1 MLNLQPDLKDS
12 STILLNFYNGQ
23 QSHNIKKLA
32 QIENGLAQGNLHQA
46 QALLST
52 ITADNTI
59 ENHYKNYYTAYVHFK
74 QRACTA
80 ADSLALWQLV
90 TGCAAKDGEIV
101 YQARSL
107 YSMLYRDY
115 TPRIDVCVDSITQTL
130 KKAQLTTVVN
140 TNNKQTFTVYPNP
153 SIGEVWLKFERVP
166 DNKVEINVY
175 SIEGIL
181 VHSEKTADTKINHNF
196 SNGIYFIHVKTSD
209 GYQYSPQR
217 VTIIN

>member
-12 STILLNFYNGQ
+12 STILRNFYNGLQ
-23 QSHNIKKLA
+23 THNIKKLA
-32 QIENGLAQGNLHQA
+32 QVENGLAQGNLHQA

-52 ITADNTI
+52 ITADNAVET
-59 ENHYKNYYTAYVHFK
+59 HYKNYYTAYVHFK
-74 QRACTA
+74 QGACTT

-90 TGCAAKDGEIV
+90 IGCASRDGEIV

-115 TPRIDVCVDSITQTL
+115 TPRIDHCVDSTNRTF
-130 KKAQLTTVVN
+130 KKSLSTVVN
-140 TNNKQTFTVYPNP
+140 TNNKQAFTVYPNP
-153 SIGEVWLKFERVP
+153 SMGEIWLKFERVP
-166 DNKVEINVY
+166 DNKIEINVY

-196 SNGIYFIHVKTSD
+196 SNGIYFIHVKTTD